1 MCRITTGLTRS
12 CRMSTGGLSSLYL
25 GNAEDI
31 RYGTG
36 GTTFAADGSITNLV
50 LNPGTSLYA
59 IEVEKNTASVTQELQ
74 VGANRYVN
82 AAITGSVS
90 ADDQAATNFMNQ
102 LSLAKVFA
110 IYRKRGSGNYYIVGA
125 QNVDGAGEALEV
137 SAASDNS
144 GAAEGDASIK
154 TFTLSAPQTFYANQ
168 IDAAT
173 VNGLL
178 APIVTGFAPISG
190 AVGSTVTISG
200 QGFTGATS
208 VSFGGTAQP
217 TITVVNSRTIT
228 AAVPTGAADGVL
240 SVTTPGGTLSSPYAF
255 NVTP

>member
-1 MCRITTGLTRS
+1 
-12 CRMSTGGLSSLYL
+12 MSTGGLSALYL

-36 GTTFAADGSITNLV
+36 GTTFAADGSVSTLV
-50 LNPGTSLYA
+50 LQPGTTLYP
-59 IEVEKNTASVTQELQ
+59 IEVEKNTASVSQELQ
-74 VGANRYVN
+74 VGANRYLNV
-82 AAITGSVS
+82 AISGSVS

-102 LSLAKVFA
+102 LTLAKTFAVFK
-110 IYRKRGSGNYYIVGA
+110 KRGSGNWYIVGA

-137 SAASDNS
+137 SAATDNS

-168 IDAAT
+168 IDAAA
-173 VNGLL
+173 VQALL
-178 APIVTGFAPISG
+178 APIVTGFSPISG
-190 AVGSTVTISG
+190 AEGAIVTISG

-208 VSFGGTAQP
+208 VSFGGVAQG
-217 TITVVNSRTIT
+217 TITVLNSRTIT
-228 AAVPTGAADGVL
+228 AAVPVGATDGVIA
-240 SVTTPGGTLSSPYAF
+240 VTTPGGTLSSPYAF